1 MACYLPPVGVKTPR
15 VVDVEFVQDLTRESA
30 PDVGYL
36 RRRRVRAKSVLSD
49 GRRTAPYVVDW
60 VERAPGREDAV
71 AICVHAEIEG
81 RRWVLLRRQLRVAQH
96 VAIGHPLSLEVVA
109 GILEPGRSVEEMA
122 VLEAHEEA
130 GLRLQPSQVR
140 PLGQPIFPVA
150 ASFSERIHLVEAA
163 VPAEAF
169 EAMEAPPTDGS
180 PMEEGA
186 DLWLGRL
193 DEALRLAYAAPGSEP
208 SGLFLTDAKTEI
220 ALHRLRDRLEG
231 R

>member
-1 MACYLPPVGVKTPR
+1 MGVKTPR

-30 PDVGYL
+30 PDSGYL

-60 VERAPGREDAV
+60 VERAPGHEDAV
-71 AICVHAEIEG
+71 AVCVHAEIDG
-81 RRWVLLRRQLRVAQH
+81 ARWVLLRRQLRVAQH
-96 VAIGHPLSLEVVA
+96 VAIGHPLSLEIVA
-109 GILEPGRSVEEMA
+109 GVLEPGRSVEEMA
-122 VLEAHEEA
+122 VVEAHEEA
-130 GLRLQPSQVR
+130 GLHLEASQIR

-150 ASFSERIHLVEAA
+150 ASFSERIHIVEAE
-163 VPAEAF
+163 VQGQVF
-169 EAMEAPPTDGS
+169 ETLQTPPTDGS

-193 DEALRLAYAAPGSEP
+193 DEALRLVHAPP
-208 SGLFLTDAKTEI
+208 SPTELFLTDAKTEI
-220 ALHRLRDRLEG
+220 ALHRLRDRLES